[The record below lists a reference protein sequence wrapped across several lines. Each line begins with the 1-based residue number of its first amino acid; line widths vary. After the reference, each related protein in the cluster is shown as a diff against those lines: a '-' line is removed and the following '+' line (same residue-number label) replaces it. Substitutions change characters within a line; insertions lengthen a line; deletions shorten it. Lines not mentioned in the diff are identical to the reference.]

1 MELNLGKNTLNQLK
15 ELADLKE
22 MTVNEAANE
31 VLDLYAKKYLN
42 MVKRAYDSA
51 DKVIERSNQ

>member
-1 MELNLGKNTLNQLK
+1 MELNLEENTVKLLK
-15 ELADLKE
+15 ELAEIKDI
-22 MTVNEAANE
+22 TVNEAANE

>member
-1 MELNLGKNTLNQLK
+1 MELNLEENTVKLLK
-15 ELADLKE
+15 ELAEIKDI
-22 MTVNEAANE
+22 TVNEAANE

-51 DKVIERSNQ
+51 DKVIEKSNQ

>member
-1 MELNLGKNTLNQLK
+1 MELNLEENTVKLLK
-15 ELADLKE
+15 ELAEIKDI
-22 MTVNEAANE
+22 TVNEAANK
-31 VLDLYAKKYLN
+31 VLDLYTKKHLN